1 MTNDQ
6 TNSNNRHDRLREEW
20 LLLTAQ
26 LLRRSVNRLQ
36 LEDWQRGGSDHL
48 HALTSELLGLAA
60 EALARHGVEGT
71 LDWRGHGLKPD
82 GTWGWGQWEDPHLN
96 LHFSADSNDVRTA
109 EANDLR
115 VGDCLL

>member
-6 TNSNNRHDRLREEW
+6 TNSNDRLREEW

-26 LLRRSVNRLQ
+26 LLRRSVNRLN
-36 LEDWQRGGSDHL
+36 LEDWQRGNGDHL
-48 HALTSELLGLAA
+48 HALTSELLGLTA

-71 LDWRGHGLKPD
+71 LNWRGHGLSQD
-82 GTWGWGQWEDPHLN
+82 GTWAWGQWDDPHLN

-109 EANDLR
+109 QANLLR
-115 VGDCLL
+115 VGDPLL